1 MLISLTSLTFRSLAL
16 LGLAYNLWSISEI
29 FFKFQINTEIT
40 VELPRTYEPLD
51 AHFCARFTDL
61 IPRTIKEKKLT
72 EWNKNNETNL
82 IRTLQHNLRLSEI
95 FSLTPSEYSLLQK
108 IEFRLANSY
117 ELYSCELEECLKYF
131 SVARFVFMEYLCYRV
146 SLRTGNVSQSVDL
159 IYLAVSPAF
168 SGLSTRI
175 YFRDDFN
182 GIRLFK
188 IALSKPSEYPYT
200 ELAVA
205 SQRFGD
211 HDLLVGFK
219 SLKSQLLEA
228 PYASDCLNYSSVDLR
243 SRDYCYSQ
251 CVYEKTLVQIGKL
264 PFAVMLDQANL
275 TEFIVSYNDIKDAT
289 ISSKVHLIHS
299 QCMNKC
305 HHSDCYKESI
315 TTYVMTM
322 NNPFNSSTFA
332 LSLVIPVDPAI
343 DMKTHPKMSTVEFF
357 IFVLSSIST
366 WTSLSILSLDPV
378 KIVRYLSLCTGQVSP
393 SKSCRQ
399 SAVRRKRPTRLTQF
413 SECPC
418 RGRCKLLATSTSA
431 CSPASVLRYEVP
443 VKSSRHATPLFMRVN
458 N

>member
-1 MLISLTSLTFRSLAL
+1 MLISLTSVAFRSLAL

-51 AHFCARFTDL
+51 AHFCARYTDL
-61 IPRTIKEKKLT
+61 IPPDIRLAKLL
-72 EWNKNNETNL
+72 EWNRTNESNL
-82 IRTLQHNLRLSEI
+82 IRTLQHILRLDEI
-95 FSLTPSEYSLLQK
+95 FDSTPDESILLQK
-108 IEFRLANSY
+108 IEYRLADSY
-117 ELYSCELEECLKYF
+117 ELYSCELDECYKYF
-131 SVARFVFMEYLCYRV
+131 SVMRLVFMEYLCYRI
-146 SLRTGNVSQSVDL
+146 SLRTEIVSQSVDL

-175 YFRDDFN
+175 YFRDDFSN
-182 GIRLFK
+182 ISLFK
-188 IALSKPSEYPYT
+188 IALSKPGEYPYT

-205 SQRFGD
+205 PQRFGD
-211 HDLLVGFK
+211 HDLLIGFK

-228 PYASDCLNYSSVDLR
+228 PYASDCLNYSSINLQ

-251 CVYEKTLVQIGKL
+251 CVYAKTLVQIGKL

-275 TEFIVSYNDIKDAT
+275 SEFIVSYNDIKDAS
-289 ISSKVHLIHS
+289 ISSKVHSIHS

-343 DMKTHPKMSTVEFF
+343 DMKTHAKMSTVEFF

-378 KIVRYLSLCTGQVSP
+378 KIIQYLTFFTKNLSST
-393 SKSCRQ
+393 KSCKQ
-399 SAVRRKRPTRLTQF
+399 NETHRRSTRF
-413 SECPC
+413 NRFCECPC
-418 RGRCKLLATSTSA
+418 RCHCKLFANSS
-431 CSPASVLRYEVP
+431 SPCVLRYEIP
-443 VKSSRHATPLFMRVN
+443 VQSNRRGASFFSNMIN
-458 N
+458 